1 MLSVDQLVRFL
12 TMKHLNHKLVADAP
26 IYDQLFYQ
34 WQVMYPSTNR
44 SYVMILLT
52 LRHAALIFRSVI
64 KVAIVYIGC
73 KQKTMQYSF
82 IKPSYT
88 ELVCSFYFIEYSIFD
103 CIEIVD
109 AVEKCSGAL
118 VLKIDEGILDVDI
131 PQFHN
136 SLVDRMT

>member
-1 MLSVDQLVRFL
+1 
-12 TMKHLNHKLVADAP
+12 
-26 IYDQLFYQ
+26 
-34 WQVMYPSTNR
+34 
-44 SYVMILLT
+44 
-52 LRHAALIFRSVI
+52 
-64 KVAIVYIGC
+64 
-73 KQKTMQYSF
+73 MQYSF
-82 IKPSYT
+82 IKLSYT

-136 SLVDRMT
+136 SLVDIMT